1 MQRWREQYLGLAE
14 FLPAIAIAEVD
25 QFFTLSREELA
36 AEVRVTAATFSDME
50 WFQMARDLWIKRGEK
65 ALRGRVN

>member
-14 FLPAIAIAEVD
+14 FLPAMAIAEVD
-25 QFFTLSREELA
+25 QFFTLSRDELA

-50 WFQMARDLWIKRGEK
+50 WFQKSGAKSPRRTPHTE
-65 ALRGRVN
+65 RRC